1 MLTTNKKREEGFT
14 IIEVMIVLAI
24 AGLIMLVVFL
34 AVPALQRNS
43 RNTGRKNDVGRI
55 ANAVSEW
62 QSNNNGRVFTAGAG
76 NANLT
81 AIVNSAGD
89 LNQYTLTPAGSVGAN
104 SLTVVTGNQGA
115 LPAGANDVNLG
126 SIQIVT
132 GAVCSTNGETDP
144 STSNRRM
151 VVQYLLENQGGVTPM
166 CQEV

>member
-1 MLTTNKKREEGFT
+1 MQATNKKREEGFT

-43 RNTGRKNDVGRI
+43 RNTGRKSDIGRI

-81 AIVNSAGD
+81 AIINSAGD
-89 LNQYTLTPAGSVGAN
+89 LNQYTLTPAGSIGAN
-104 SLTVVTGNQGA
+104 SLTVTTGNQGA
-115 LPAGANDVNLG
+115 MPAGAGDVNLG
-126 SIQIVT
+126 SVQIVT